1 MSIFTLR
8 PHLFHEIVEPVPGV
22 GQEVRLRN
30 LMREREDTRANLR
43 ANKAAAQHSADPG
56 PNHRR
61 RSNTDAISWQEVTSG
76 TTHIQRMGSNTSKT
90 SISGRAQG
98 PGFRPRLSQGTL
110 GRAQWPT
117 VAATWCRRLGPRSAS
132 SPLPPAPCGHAQGG
146 PVGLTAAPTSS
157 DFHRLSLETPMCAR
171 GPGQRPRLM
180 SVMVT
185 VPCLLFLVSCI
196 TTFFIWSGRQSR
208 TCQEDLDSHGFSFS
222 NNLCMLPKNQYCVG
236 SSWLSKAL
244 HPDPVLPTQLRCPCY
259 Y

>member
-76 TTHIQRMGSNTSKT
+76 TTHIRRIGSVTSTSKT

-117 VAATWCRRLGPRSAS
+117 VAATWCRRLGPCSAS
-132 SPLPPAPCGHAQGG
+132 SPLPPAPCGHVGDRSLVMLVHRPWDGPEAPAAQGG
-146 PVGLTAAPTSS
+146 PVGLTAAPTSP

-171 GPGQRPRLM
+171 GG
-180 SVMVT
+180 
-185 VPCLLFLVSCI
+185 
-196 TTFFIWSGRQSR
+196 
-208 TCQEDLDSHGFSFS
+208 
-222 NNLCMLPKNQYCVG
+222 
-236 SSWLSKAL
+236 
-244 HPDPVLPTQLRCPCY
+244 
-259 Y
+259 